1 MRSYEASYRVRTN
14 ASGMN
19 HGTGGSP
26 DSGPLSGPGTGTRCR
41 ALPVRTVP
49 TPSGRPAMYFLEA
62 VL

>member
-1 MRSYEASYRVRTN
+1 MRTYEASYRVSAN

-26 DSGPLSGPGTGTRCR
+26 DPGPFSGPRAGTRCR

-49 TPSGRPAMYFLEA
+49 TPSSRPATSFLEA